1 MDHKEPVAA
10 QSRQLLRPRAA
21 GAEMPG
27 VEQHSHVGAVHGF
40 QDLRALREG
49 PHGAARHRHKFQ
61 RQPHA
66 VVRRGV
72 REPQQRI
79 GGLAADRRRGDPLR
93 HVEGRDDLHA
103 AASEHAAG
111 RKAPVA
117 QLAQH
122 PPAGLG
128 LKGNALERVQTRR
141 TDVLLLQRLPQ
152 RLQRPAAA
160 QITQE
165 RALAQLHGG
174 KARLCAKH
182 DILRQRAVF
191 HHGHFIEAKLHFLA
205 LLCFLENFAQR
216 APALTRPAAH
226 AAPHGAAFSISCAI
240 RAAHARAPPPLCRP
254 ARPPAPRRP
263 HRMIFVSS
271 YHIFPALPRVR
282 QARYAFRA
290 AKTYISGRLF
300 APAQILWYALFCKIV
315 GKQVA
320 SPRILE

>member
-21 GAEMPG
+21 GTEMPG
-27 VEQHSHVGAVHGF
+27 VEQHSHVGAVHRVK
-40 QDLRALREG
+40 DLCALREG

-93 HVEGRDDLHA
+93 HVERRDDLHA
-103 AASEHAAG
+103 AAAEHAAG

-122 PPAGLG
+122 PPAGPG
-128 LKGNALERVQTRR
+128 LKGNALKRIQTRR
-141 TDVLLLQRLPQ
+141 ADVLLLQRLPQ

-160 QITQE
+160 QIAQE
-165 RALAQLHGG
+165 RALAQLDGG
-174 KARLCAKH
+174 KARLCAKR
-182 DILRQRAVF
+182 DVLRQCAVF
-191 HHGHFIEAKLHFLA
+191 HHGHFIEAKLHSLA
-205 LLCFLENFAQR
+205 LLCFSEILRVGPPPSRVPQRTQHRTVLRFLFLAPYAQR
-216 APALTRPAAH
+216 THERR
-226 AAPHGAAFSISCAI
+226 
-240 RAAHARAPPPLCRP
+240 RAERF
-254 ARPPAPRRP
+254 
-263 HRMIFVSS
+263 FVSS

>member
-10 QSRQLLRPRAA
+10 QSRQLLRLRAA

-27 VEQHSHVGAVHGF
+27 VGQHSHVGAVHGF
-40 QDLRALREG
+40 KDLRALREG
-49 PHGAARHRHKFQ
+49 LHGAARHGHKFQ

-79 GGLAADRRRGDPLR
+79 GSLAADRRRGDPLR
-93 HVEGRDDLHA
+93 HMEGRDDLHA
-103 AASEHAAG
+103 VAAEHAAG

-122 PPAGLG
+122 PPASLG
-128 LKGNALERVQTRR
+128 LKGNALKRVQTRR
-141 TDVLLLQRLPQ
+141 ADVLLLQRLPQ
-152 RLQRPAAA
+152 RLERPAAA

-174 KARLCAKH
+174 KARLCAER
-182 DILRQRAVF
+182 DVLRQCAVF
-191 HHGHFIEAKLHFLA
+191 HHGHFIEAKLHSLA
-205 LLCFLENFAQR
+205 LLCFSEILRGGPPPSRVPQRTQHRTVLRFLFLAPYAQR
-216 APALTRPAAH
+216 THERR
-226 AAPHGAAFSISCAI
+226 
-240 RAAHARAPPPLCRP
+240 RAER
-254 ARPPAPRRP
+254 
-263 HRMIFVSS
+263 FFDSS

>member
-21 GAEMPG
+21 GTEMPG
-27 VEQHSHVGAVHGF
+27 IEQHPHVGAVHGF

-49 PHGAARHRHKFQ
+49 LHGAARHGHKFQ

-103 AASEHAAG
+103 AAAEHAAG

-122 PPAGLG
+122 PPASLG
-128 LKGNALERVQTRR
+128 LKGNALECVQTRR
-141 TDVLLLQRLPQ
+141 ADVLLLQRLPQ
-152 RLQRPAAA
+152 RLQRPATA
-160 QITQE
+160 QIAQE
-165 RALAQLHGG
+165 HTLAQLHGG
-174 KARLCAKH
+174 KSRLCAKH
-182 DILRQRAVF
+182 DILRQCAIF

-205 LLCFLENFAQR
+205 LLCFSEVLR
-216 APALTRPAAH
+216 GGP
-226 AAPHGAAFSISCAI
+226 
-240 RAAHARAPPPLCRP
+240 
-254 ARPPAPRRP
+254 RP
-263 HRMIFVSS
+263 HASRSTARYCRAVLRFLFLPPYTQRPHERRHIERLFVSS

-320 SPRILE
+320 SPRIFGIRTHHVFIS

>member
-21 GAEMPG
+21 GTEMPS
-27 VEQHSHVGAVHGF
+27 VEQHPHIAAVHGF

-79 GGLAADRRRGDPLR
+79 GSLAADRRRGDPLW
-93 HVEGRDDLHA
+93 HVERRDDLHA
-103 AASEHAAG
+103 VAAEHAAG

-141 TDVLLLQRLPQ
+141 ADVLLLQRLPQ
-152 RLQRPAAA
+152 CLRRPAAA

-174 KARLCAKH
+174 KARLCAER
-182 DILRQRAVF
+182 DVLRQCAVF
-191 HHGHFIEAKLHFLA
+191 HHGHFIEAKLHSLA
-205 LLCFLENFAQR
+205 LLCLLENFAQR
-216 APALTRPAAH
+216 APALTRPAAPRGT
-226 AAPHGAAFSISCAI
+226 AARCCAFYFFRHTRS
-240 RAAHARAPPPLCRP
+240 ARTSV
-254 ARPPAPRRP
+254 ARTA
-263 HRMIFVSS
+263 
-271 YHIFPALPRVR
+271 
-282 QARYAFRA
+282 
-290 AKTYISGRLF
+290 
-300 APAQILWYALFCKIV
+300 
-315 GKQVA
+315 
-320 SPRILE
+320 

>member
-10 QSRQLLRPRAA
+10 QSRQLLRLRAA

-40 QDLRALREG
+40 KDLRALRESL
-49 PHGAARHRHKFQ
+49 HGAARHRHKFQ

-103 AASEHAAG
+103 AAAEHAAG

-122 PPAGLG
+122 PPAGPG
-128 LKGNALERVQTRR
+128 LKGNALKRVQTRR
-141 TDVLLLQRLPQ
+141 ADVLLLQRLPQ

-160 QITQE
+160 QIAQE
-165 RALAQLHGG
+165 RALAQLDGG
-174 KARLCAKH
+174 KARLCAER
-182 DILRQRAVF
+182 DVLRQCAVF
-191 HHGHFIEAKLHFLA
+191 HHGHFIEAKLHSLA
-205 LLCFLENFAQR
+205 LLCYLENFAQR

-240 RAAHARAPPPLCRP
+240 HAAP
-254 ARPPAPRRP
+254 AR
-263 HRMIFVSS
+263 
-271 YHIFPALPRVR
+271 
-282 QARYAFRA
+282 
-290 AKTYISGRLF
+290 
-300 APAQILWYALFCKIV
+300 
-315 GKQVA
+315 A
-320 SPRILE
+320 SPRRAIFRFIIPYFPGSAKSPAGAVCISCRKNIHFRQIVRTRSNIVVCSIL